1 MKNDRIWYKELVLLG
16 FDKKSDED
24 EVFFDLYGYE
34 YFWMILILSKE
45 VMAEWSPT
53 SGQVT
58 LYRDDKKGRQFTMKI
73 DSHNE
78 LIKLVGFYGKLPT
91 KS

>member
-1 MKNDRIWYKELVLLG
+1 MKNDRIWYKELLSLG
-16 FDKKSDED
+16 FDKKSAKD
-24 EVFFDLYGYE
+24 EVFFELYGYE
-34 YFWMILILSKE
+34 YFFMSLMLNKEIL
-45 VMAEWSPT
+45 AEWSPT

-58 LYRDDKKGRQFTMKI
+58 LYRDDKEGRPFTMKI
-73 DSHNE
+73 DSYNE

>member
-1 MKNDRIWYKELVLLG
+1 MKNRIWYKELLMLG
-16 FDKKSDED
+16 FDKKSAKD

-34 YFWMILILSKE
+34 YFYMTLTLSKN
-45 VMAEWSPT
+45 VLAEWSPT

-58 LYRDDKKGRQFTMKI
+58 LYRNDKEGRPFTMKI